1 LKGVVTKMQIRCVL
15 GRFNFLS
22 WKADCYN
29 IIFVPYDGAAAMII
43 ARDLDRIEMEEL
55 LKGLNN
61 ELDTTVD
68 NLKRA
73 I

>member
-1 LKGVVTKMQIRCVL
+1 
-15 GRFNFLS
+15 
-22 WKADCYN
+22 
-29 IIFVPYDGAAAMII
+29 VPYDGAAAMII